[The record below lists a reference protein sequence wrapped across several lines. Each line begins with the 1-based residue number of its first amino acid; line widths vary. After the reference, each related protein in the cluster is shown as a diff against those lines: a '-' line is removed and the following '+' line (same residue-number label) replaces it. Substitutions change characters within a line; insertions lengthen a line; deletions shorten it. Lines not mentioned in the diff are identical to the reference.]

1 MTTKDQV
8 LADIKDLVTTF
19 IRKTIELRDN
29 PDLRDKWKAKN
40 KRLQDNMKELTAEEF
55 EKVEKEY
62 LEWMELEFPEAKG
75 TQILKTGF

>member
-40 KRLQDNMKELTAEEF
+40 KKGYGGKYLMEF
-55 EKVEKEY
+55 
-62 LEWMELEFPEAKG
+62 
-75 TQILKTGF
+75 LKS